1 MKLTLSSSPL
11 GRLGGAFFFF
21 LLFISIHGS
30 AQMPTRTPG
39 NVEKYKQICRK
50 YIHAEM
56 RGMYRESGGSLKF
69 PFLAPGSNQY
79 LDMLWDWDSWLSD
92 VALRQILLEKGT
104 EKDRKDAL
112 KYEQGCVLNSLSYG
126 DMDGWIPIWIERNA
140 PTRDKMLSTKNPWKS
155 NMHKPTLAQHAA
167 FIIKNMNGD
176 AEWLREDFYTLQAF
190 ESRYLNFQQHKATG
204 LMYWETDEAIGVD
217 NDPST
222 FFRPNESSGSIF
234 LNALMYKELK
244 AMTYIAECLHQS
256 DIAKKYDSE
265 AEKLLGNIRE
275 HCWDKRDG
283 FYYSVD
289 LNLRPIVKPDIDSLK
304 PGMLFFHVGQPRTY
318 DCLIQRF
325 SVWSGFM
332 AMWAGIATPEQAKII
347 VEKQFK
353 DTSSFNSPAGIRS
366 LSPLEKMYDTRASG
380 NPSSWQ
386 GPIWI
391 NVNYM
396 VFRGL
401 VKYGY
406 TAEAKELAE
415 KTILLLGRDF
425 ERFGA
430 LHEYYLPDNGEPVL
444 NKGFQNWN
452 FLVLNMAAWLDNKPV
467 VSEF

>member
-1 MKLTLSSSPL
+1 MK
-11 GRLGGAFFFF
+11 RLI
-21 LLFISIHGS
+21 LLFAALS
-30 AQMPTRTPG
+30 ALATAAAQLPERTPA
-39 NVEKYKQICRK
+39 NVEKYKRICREAIRK
-50 YIHAEM
+50 EM
-56 RGMYRESGGSLKF
+56 KGMYREAGGALKY

-92 VALRQILLEKGT
+92 VALRQILLDYGT
-104 EKDRKDAL
+104 DADRREAL
-112 KYEQGCVLNSLSYG
+112 AYERGCVLNALSYG
-126 DMDGWIPIWIERNA
+126 GMDGWIPIWIERNA
-140 PTRDKMLSTKNPWKS
+140 PSREEMLRRRNPWKS

-167 FIIKNMNGD
+167 FIVRQSDGD

-190 ESRYLNFQQHKATG
+190 VSKYLNFHRHRATG
-204 LMYWETDEAIGVD
+204 LLYWETDEAIGVD

-222 FFRPNESSGSIF
+222 FYRPHGSSGSIF
-234 LNALMYKELK
+234 LNALMYRELL
-244 AMTYIAECLHQS
+244 ATAYLADRLGMP
-256 DIAKKYDSE
+256 DIAARYRSE
-265 AEKLLGNIRE
+265 AEGLLAAVRE
-275 HCWDKRDG
+275 HCWDPRDG

-289 LNLRPIVKPDIDSLK
+289 LNLLPIEKPAIEGLE
-304 PGMLFFHVGQPRTY
+304 PGDLYLHVGQPRTY

-332 AMWAGIATPEQAKII
+332 ALWAGIATPEQAAEI
-347 VEKQFK
+347 VERQYR
-353 DTSSFNSPAGIRS
+353 DPRSFNAAAGVRS

-391 NVNYM
+391 NVNYL

-401 VKYGY
+401 VRYGF
-406 TAEAKELAE
+406 TEEARELAE
-415 KTILLLGRDF
+415 KTVLLLGRDY

-452 FLVLNMAAWLDNKPV
+452 LLVLNMAAWLDGRPAV
-467 VSEF
+467 EEF